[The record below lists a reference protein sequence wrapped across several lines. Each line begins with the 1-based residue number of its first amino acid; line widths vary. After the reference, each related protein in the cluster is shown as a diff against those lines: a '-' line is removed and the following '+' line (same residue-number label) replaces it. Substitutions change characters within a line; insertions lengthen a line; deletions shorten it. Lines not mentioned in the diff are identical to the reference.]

1 MQSLASYWASCIQ
14 MHFLSFCG
22 VALSSCIMYYVCE
35 EVVAVLLL
43 EVVTKMSFVGLFQ
56 SNVDRGFLAHLGSQ
70 TVLEKVQY

>member
-1 MQSLASYWASCIQ
+1 
-14 MHFLSFCG
+14 
-22 VALSSCIMYYVCE
+22 MYYVCE